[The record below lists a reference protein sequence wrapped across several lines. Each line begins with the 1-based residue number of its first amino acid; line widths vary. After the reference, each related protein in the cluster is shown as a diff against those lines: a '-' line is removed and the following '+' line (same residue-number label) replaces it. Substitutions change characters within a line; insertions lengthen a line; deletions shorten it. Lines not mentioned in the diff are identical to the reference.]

1 MNEEKITLESSRAQ
15 SPRARGFRNPIVETI
30 VAALA
35 VFAILIV
42 LSLTR
47 AANKPV
53 ENSWIVIAV
62 LPVLFWLFFSG
73 RISSFKGFGVELQSA
88 IRRAADETV
97 RTDDKELGTIDYE
110 GIVKDEKTDVT
121 LIQKY
126 IDRRVTALYFE
137 LGKKGYYEPKAIK
150 MWLDGLGEHAFFKW
164 VVFQDKCDRFKGL
177 IAVEKIRIFAS
188 LKMPPPNGYEMI
200 KTMIEKGDV
209 SDLPGVIG
217 PDPDSDHAIEKT
229 STKRNAIKQFSK
241 TDAEYLPVLD
251 QGKFEGVLNRGK
263 LHSSVLESIIRAAD
277 TN

>member
-97 RTDDKELGTIDYE
+97 TTDIKLETIKYE
-110 GIVKDEKTDVT
+110 RGVPSPKVDVS
-121 LIQKY
+121 LIQPY
-126 IDRRVTALYFE
+126 IDSKVTALYFE
-137 LGKKGYYEPKAIK
+137 LGRQEYYYPSAIK
-150 MWLDGLGEHAFFKW
+150 AWLDGLGEHAFFKW
-164 VVFQDKCDRFKGL
+164 VVFQEKDGNFRGL
-177 IAVEKIRIFAS
+177 IPAEDTHLR
-188 LKMPPPNGYEMI
+188 
-200 KTMIEKGDV
+200 
-209 SDLPGVIG
+209 
-217 PDPDSDHAIEKT
+217 HAE
-229 STKRNAIKQFSK
+229 
-241 TDAEYLPVLD
+241 DATP
-251 QGKFEGVLNRGK
+251 
-263 LHSSVLESIIRAAD
+263 
-277 TN
+277 